1 MFSIMLPGHLVYT
14 FEITAAKDQDK
25 NNVKVLI
32 F

>member
-1 MFSIMLPGHLVYT
+1 MFFITLPGHLVYT

-25 NNVKVLI
+25 NNVKV